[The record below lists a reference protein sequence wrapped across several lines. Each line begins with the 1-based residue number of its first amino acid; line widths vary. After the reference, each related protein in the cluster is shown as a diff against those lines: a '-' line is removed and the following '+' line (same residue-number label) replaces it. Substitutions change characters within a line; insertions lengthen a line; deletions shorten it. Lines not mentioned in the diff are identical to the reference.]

1 MATATQFFQS
11 KGEGYLAFVAAIKL
25 VNEKMEKQYWQ
36 QWSPIYPE
44 MKADLLQKRNRRK
57 MEKWAR

>member
-1 MATATQFFQS
+1 MATATQCFQS

-44 MKADLLQKRNRRK
+44 MKADLL
-57 MEKWAR
+57 